1 MSVSDNAAGAAAVG
15 PAPGAEGLRHEFE
28 RRRAVWAGR
37 EARRSWARLFGF
49 VAILAPWATGFATPA
64 IAVGL
69 SLAATALF
77 VLSIRAHLAAQRER
91 ELADRLLLVLTESER
106 RAGGRVECIR
116 SCERPAD
123 DDEEDAVLPMPLDRG
138 ETWRLSG
145 QECDDL
151 DLFAAPVGVFGL
163 LNRTSTA
170 AGARRL
176 RDLLERLSLDVA
188 VILRRQL
195 AVRWLAENVRP
206 RLHGMA
212 ALAALR
218 LEGRR
223 LSRLIRAI
231 AEATPLRLRVPGWL
245 LHGWSAACTGYV
257 GWAMAL
263 AMLGAYQWSLAL
275 LPLLGFNSL
284 LLWLLRERIAA
295 ALHPWRDVGW
305 AVRGVRHAAEQ
316 ALASLPG
323 EGDLGRLRSL
333 LKSMLLTGALRRIER
348 RAAWAES
355 GGMAYALVNAVTL
368 SDVHAAMS
376 IARSVLPHREAL
388 LAGVSALADLEALYS
403 LACFA
408 AEQPVCCYPEPEAPA
423 RIEIE
428 GGVHPLIAAERVVG
442 NAVALHP
449 GCRLW
454 LITGSNMAGKST
466 FLRMVGLCVLLAQ
479 AGSAVTARRMRWSPA
494 RLITDLRARDNLS
507 ESESYFLSEVRH
519 LRRLVLPPEG
529 RAPILGLVDE
539 PFRGTNSRD
548 QSAASVAVLEHL
560 LASPHLFLVAT
571 HDRHLTG
578 LCDGRGGRNF
588 HFRENLSA
596 DGLVFDYR
604 LHEGPARTRN
614 ALSILERE
622 GYPPELVRRARE
634 WPGDES
640 DGV

>member
-1 MSVSDNAAGAAAVG
+1 MSVTDRAAGTSDQN
-15 PAPGAEGLRHEFE
+15 PAPGAEELRREFE
-28 RRRAVWAGR
+28 QRQALWRGR
-37 EARRSWARLFGF
+37 EARRSWARLLAFA
-49 VAILAPWATGFATPA
+49 AIPLPWAIGFAAPA
-64 IAVGL
+64 IAAAA

-106 RAGGRVECIR
+106 RAGGRVECVR

-123 DDEEDAVLPMPLDRG
+123 DDAEDRVLPMPLERG

-176 RDLLERLSLDVA
+176 RDLLERLSLDVE
-188 VILRRQL
+188 VILRRQR

-206 RLHGMA
+206 RLHVMA

-218 LEGRR
+218 PEGQR
-223 LSRLIRAI
+223 LSRLVRAV

-245 LHGWSAACTGYV
+245 LHGWSAACTAYV
-257 GWAMAL
+257 AWATAT
-263 AMLGAYQWSLAL
+263 AMLGAFQWSLAL
-275 LPLLGFNSL
+275 MPLLGFNSL
-284 LLWLLRERIAA
+284 MLWLLRERIAA

-316 ALASLPG
+316 ALASLPD
-323 EGDLGRLRSL
+323 EGDLGRLRRL
-333 LKSMLLTGALRRIER
+333 LADMQRTGALPRIER
-348 RAAWAES
+348 RAAWSES
-355 GGMAYALVNAVTL
+355 GGMAYALVNAVAL
-368 SDVHAAMS
+368 SDVHAARS
-376 IARSVLPHREAL
+376 IARSVLPHREVL
-388 LAGVSALADLEALYS
+388 LAGISSLADLEALYS

-408 AEQPVCCYPEPEAPA
+408 AEQPVRCFPEPEAPA
-423 RIEIE
+423 RVEIE
-428 GGVHPLIAAERVVG
+428 GGVHPLIAPQRAVG
-442 NAVALHP
+442 NAVELHP
-449 GCRLW
+449 ECRLW

-466 FLRMVGLCVLLAQ
+466 FLRMVGVNVLLAQ
-479 AGSAVTARRMRWSPA
+479 VGSAVAARRMRWCPA
-494 RLITDLRARDNLS
+494 RLVSDLRARDNLS

-588 HFRENLSA
+588 HFRENLGA
-596 DGLVFDYR
+596 EGLVFDYR
-604 LHEGPARTRN
+604 LHDGPAQTRN
-614 ALSILERE
+614 ALTILERE

-634 WPGDES
+634 WSGDEC
-640 DGV
+640 DGG